1 MMCGLQNT
9 KMNEAELAWGAEDK
23 VVSHRF
29 SIGPKIPFVTY
40 YLFNDNAWEKGG
52 GRDGNAIA

>member
-1 MMCGLQNT
+1 
-9 KMNEAELAWGAEDK
+9 MNEAELAWGAEDK